1 MHILPIIL
9 TIMIPVK
16 EVITILIAPRERI
29 RIIIITVGEAVE
41 NELATLEGVAVER
54 KVEGSVVVL
63 VPIATKR
70 NHDVVLALRRT
81 IVRVVEEEGSEEPK
95 ADRHHQLHQNL
106 YLLLRRR
113 FELMID
119 THHIMTTPT
128 ATRIILHK
136 VVKENIIV
144 VLRACRHHLVR
155 NSVKILWQII
165 PLILLT
171 PMKMHIILLE
181 EVLLVY
187 LHLDQNE
194 DDGHHPPPRRP
205 ITNKSNAAIVV
216 RILVVMTV
224 VVTVQTI
231 LDTGIGKGGI
241 EDDEVEVSEKK
252 NKDDYPSSSF
262 VNNHK
267 EYESRRRAARSNSP
281 PNNNTSSKEHINDN
295 NIAEWKVVSKKMNQ
309 SIDKGEHNNKYN
321 TDHIRNA
328 HLKNTTE
335 NGHDD
340 DDFAISSEGGS
351 VGALVVD
358 TAADDIAAGS
368 NKRRAQR
375 NRKRKRRNNDNMNKS
390 TSNNNNN
397 NSLSNNSKGHPSR
410 AEKRDKRSGK
420 KRDKK

>member
-1 MHILPIIL
+1 MAHRPIIIIIIHHHHLIIIIIIFFLDIPTFLHRNPTLNRIQLILCKPRHVILQIIIPDTQKRTDTTTLHAVERKQLPPENAAVEMNHLVWQQSRRGMHILPIIL

-252 NKDDYPSSSF
+252 TKMITL
-262 VNNHK
+262 
-267 EYESRRRAARSNSP
+267 RP
-281 PNNNTSSKEHINDN
+281 P
-295 NIAEWKVVSKKMNQ
+295 
-309 SIDKGEHNNKYN
+309 
-321 TDHIRNA
+321 
-328 HLKNTTE
+328 L
-335 NGHDD
+335 
-340 DDFAISSEGGS
+340 
-351 VGALVVD
+351 
-358 TAADDIAAGS
+358 
-368 NKRRAQR
+368 
-375 NRKRKRRNNDNMNKS
+375 
-390 TSNNNNN
+390 
-397 NSLSNNSKGHPSR
+397 
-410 AEKRDKRSGK
+410 
-420 KRDKK
+420 